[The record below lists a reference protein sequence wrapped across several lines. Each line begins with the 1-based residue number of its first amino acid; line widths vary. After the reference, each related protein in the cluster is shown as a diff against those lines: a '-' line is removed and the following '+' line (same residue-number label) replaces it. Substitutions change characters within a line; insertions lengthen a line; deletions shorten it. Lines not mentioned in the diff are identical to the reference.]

1 MRITNNYQSYYT
13 KNATSTSGSSDS
25 TTSILSNLKSAS
37 TLFSKA
43 SLSSETTANTSVS
56 DILSE
61 MTSAPNAQQMRLK
74 MEHVD
79 ESTEAEREKM
89 KTMMD
94 TLASADL
101 ESMSLEEKQALMEE
115 VKTTMDAIHGT
126 DENAVAV
133 SDLSEED
140 LTAMLSDMQSKALE
154 GPRGPGGPPPGGP
167 PPNGGGVEGVEASSS
182 SSEEDA
188 LTTLEALLEALSAA
202 EEEEAAEETS
212 DEETEAENVVR
223 INEQTF
229 KSAIEQYFKN
239 QNWDV
244 ANLNTLFEA

>member
-1 MRITNNYQSYYT
+1 MFS
-13 KNATSTSGSSDS
+13 NAT
-25 TTSILSNLKSAS
+25 
-37 TLFSKA
+37 
-43 SLSSETTANTSVS
+43 LSSETTTSTSVS

-94 TLASADL
+94 TLVSADI

-115 VKTTMDAIHGT
+115 VKTTMEAIHGT

-167 PPNGGGVEGVEASSS
+167 PPNGGAGKGVEGVEASSS
-182 SSEEDA
+182 SSEE
-188 LTTLEALLEALSAA
+188 
-202 EEEEAAEETS
+202 
-212 DEETEAENVVR
+212 ENVVR

-244 ANLNTLFEA
+244 ANLSTLLEA

>member
-1 MRITNNYQSYYT
+1 MRITNNVQSYYT
-13 KNATSTSGSSDS
+13 KNATSTSGNTDS
-25 TTSILSNLKSAS
+25 TASILSNLKSAN

-43 SLSSETTANTSVS
+43 SLSSETTTSTS
-56 DILSE
+56 LGDILSE

-115 VKTTMDAIHGT
+115 VKTTMEAIHGT
-126 DENAVAV
+126 DENTVAV
-133 SDLSEED
+133 TDLSEED
-140 LTAMLSDMQSKALE
+140 LTAMLSDMQNKAIE
-154 GPRGPGGPPPGGP
+154 GPKGPGGPPPGGGP
-167 PPNGGGVEGVEASSS
+167 GKGIEGVESSS
-182 SSEEDA
+182 S
-188 LTTLEALLEALSAA
+188 TTES
-202 EEEEAAEETS
+202 
-212 DEETEAENVVR
+212 ENVVR

-244 ANLNTLFEA
+244 ADLKSLFEA